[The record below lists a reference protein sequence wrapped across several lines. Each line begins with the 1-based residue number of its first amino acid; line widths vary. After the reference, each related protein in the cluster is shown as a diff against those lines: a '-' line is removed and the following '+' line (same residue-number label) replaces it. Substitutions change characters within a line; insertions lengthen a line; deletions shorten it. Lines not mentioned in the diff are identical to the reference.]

1 MGYLTQADG
10 LNLSWPCLPTC
21 TRSRQISD
29 CYYSSRG
36 LLYHPSCSMPPKH
49 LFPLCDNHQLHQPRE
64 RLTADPPRRC
74 AGKSTRTITKLESEA
89 ERGRGQTLI
98 MARPWLDMLW
108 KVTVDES
115 SIIYS
120 SAELDYLFFQQH
132 EQQGIMAQNKQPVVA
147 YSCDCQQT
155 AGRAQWWLKL
165 WPASRTGFTLTLL
178 TLSLSLS
185 LSLSH
190 VTDMWGQCQLWTGQS
205 HVAACL

>member
-1 MGYLTQADG
+1 MRSMPNPNNGIYLAWVILADHAQLPVLG
-10 LNLSWPCLPTC
+10 QGRFPVVTNLAAF
-21 TRSRQISD
+21 
-29 CYYSSRG
+29 
-36 LLYHPSCSMPPKH
+36 LYHPTCSMPPKH
-49 LFPLCDNHQLHQPRE
+49 FFLLCGNHQLHQPRK

-120 SAELDYLFFQQH
+120 SAELSYLFFQQY
-132 EQQGIMAQNKQPVVA
+132 EQQGIMAQNKQPVVV

-155 AGRAQWWLKL
+155 AGQAQWWL
-165 WPASRTGFTLTLL
+165 
-178 TLSLSLS
+178 
-185 LSLSH
+185 
-190 VTDMWGQCQLWTGQS
+190 
-205 HVAACL
+205 